1 MKKKTLFFFSY
12 CSFSKKTY
20 QTFLTIKNNFLWP
33 TLRIPTTAPWPLG
46 YKEKGNPSIFLQST
60 VFGNCLQYRNKKVY
74 CKPWYLHWDFS
85 SKNTECMML
94 RASNWLEITDN
105 LKFWVACSFHFHFPV
120 THLISQFN
128 FQSLLLNNSGSNA
141 LTHGKYTVY
150 DNSKNILVCSW
161 ILHNIKPV
169 VWMLQF

>member
-1 MKKKTLFFFSY
+1 MTNFKNPHNCSLATRLQRKRKSIYFLNSIWKLF
-12 CSFSKKTY
+12 
-20 QTFLTIKNNFLWP
+20 
-33 TLRIPTTAPWPLG
+33 
-46 YKEKGNPSIFLQST
+46 T
-60 VFGNCLQYRNKKVY
+60 VQVNKKVY

-85 SKNTECMML
+85 SKNTECMMS
-94 RASNWLEITDN
+94 RASNWLETTDN